1 MNSESMLIT
10 SGYNFEGWRITK
22 YLGAFSGESLIFPKD
37 TRLDKYADLLGNAR
51 KAAIDTLSTRA
62 MDAGANAIIGLAVQY
77 GEFGGQLSAIVNGTA
92 VQIQRIR
99 EEESE
104 ADLELPVYPA
114 DTSAPLRPTRLHI
127 CGQRA
132 ALEMMVYKGE
142 APRSVLAEIKIKTAY
157 GQEIDLGSAAFGD
170 FSQSNK
176 ADGRLLASDFS
187 LLAGSVP
194 RPAVSAVVKIAG
206 VYDTSGADALQA
218 LRVKYGPDAICP
230 YFKDESGWQCV
241 CGTRNALEN
250 ETCAL
255 CARPRDMEKASL
267 TPLNISEAEKLSSA
281 EEICRYI
288 SGLGLAKT
296 AAIQKMMEDLQ
307 EAVQLE
313 KAYGS
318 NKSSALRVLQDA
330 LAIANPPE
338 RITCPVCGF
347 ECTRDYAKARKKCPE
362 CGAQIWREG

>member
-1 MNSESMLIT
+1 M
-10 SGYNFEGWRITK
+10 
-22 YLGAFSGESLIFPKD
+22 
-37 TRLDKYADLLGNAR
+37 
-51 KAAIDTLSTRA
+51 
-62 MDAGANAIIGLAVQY
+62 
-77 GEFGGQLSAIVNGTA
+77 
-92 VQIQRIR
+92 
-99 EEESE
+99 
-104 ADLELPVYPA
+104 
-114 DTSAPLRPTRLHI
+114 
-127 CGQRA
+127 
-132 ALEMMVYKGE
+132 
-142 APRSVLAEIKIKTAY
+142 
-157 GQEIDLGSAAFGD
+157 GSAAFGD

-230 YFKDESGWQCV
+230 YFKDESVWQCV

>member
-22 YLGAFSGESLIFPKD
+22 YLGVFSGCHYYHGNGND
-37 TRLDKYADLLGNAR
+37 TADTAR
-51 KAAIDTLSTRA
+51 AKAISSVTAQA
-62 MDAGANAIIGLAVQY
+62 QEVGANAIIGLDVDYRIYFNPNHAYSSTAV
-77 GEFGGQLSAIVNGTA
+77 FANGTA
-92 VQIQRIR
+92 VRIERIQ
-99 EEESE
+99 EESE

-114 DTSAPLRPTRLHI
+114 DTSAPLRPTRLHL

-157 GQEIDLGSAAFGD
+157 GQEIDLGSAAFGG

-176 ADGRLLASDFS
+176 ADERLLASDFS
-187 LLAGSVP
+187 LLADSVP

-206 VYDTSGADALQA
+206 VYDTSEADALQA

-281 EEICRYI
+281 AEICRYI

-296 AAIQKMMEDLQ
+296 EAIQKMLEDLQ
-307 EAVQLE
+307 EAAQLE
-313 KAYGS
+313 KAYGN

-330 LAIANPPE
+330 LAIVNPPE

-362 CGAQIWREG
+362 CGAQIWRED